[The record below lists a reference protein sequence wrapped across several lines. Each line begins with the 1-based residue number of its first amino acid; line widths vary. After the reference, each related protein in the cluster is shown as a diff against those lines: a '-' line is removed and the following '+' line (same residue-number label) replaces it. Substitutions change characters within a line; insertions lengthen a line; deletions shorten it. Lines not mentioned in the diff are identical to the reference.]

1 MDKKERIVL
10 AFLFVISCI
19 YSFVMPEGSIEK
31 IENVPEI
38 TIFIEGAVNTKL
50 SYDHDPTISEI
61 FKDIHIE
68 NSYGFDENYC
78 LSSQDVFYIPAGE
91 QLISLNS
98 ATKEELMTIKGIGPV
113 ANLRNYQMDVAA
125 YTKGMGRFSC
135 ELDGY
140 YPCQR
145 LRVGA
150 QNE

>member
-19 YSFVMPEGSIEK
+19 YSFVMPESSIEK

-68 NSYGFDENYC
+68 NSYGFDEDYC

-98 ATKEELMTIKGIGPV
+98 ATKEELMTIKGIGEKK
-113 ANLRNYQMDVAA
+113 AAAIIEQRNQE
-125 YTKGMGRFSC
+125 RFQTIEDIMKVSGIGEKTYLKIREQLC
-135 ELDGY
+135 L
-140 YPCQR
+140 
-145 LRVGA
+145 
-150 QNE
+150 